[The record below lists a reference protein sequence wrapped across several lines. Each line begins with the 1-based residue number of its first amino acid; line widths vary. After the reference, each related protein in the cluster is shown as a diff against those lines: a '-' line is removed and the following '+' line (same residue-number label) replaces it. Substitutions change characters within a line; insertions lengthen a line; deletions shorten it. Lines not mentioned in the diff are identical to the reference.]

1 MTIRN
6 ETRRVH
12 VLRDLGGATT
22 LVDPERRKLVDALRE
37 EPDSASGLA
46 RRLGDSRQ
54 RLNYHLRALEKAGI
68 LEVGEERRRGNC
80 IERVLRVVAERF
92 VIDPT
97 AIDAPAP
104 SLEAGDRFS
113 SSYLVA
119 LAARAIDEVAA
130 LRDKAADE
138 EKRLATA
145 SIDARVSLDSPDA
158 MRAFVQDLTEAVAG
172 VVARHHAP
180 GGSSRTFRVTT
191 LTHPEVRAKAPDRP
205 TDEERSDDD

>member
-1 MTIRN
+1 MSDPRPTPP
-6 ETRRVH
+6 VH
-12 VLRDLGGATT
+12 VLRDLDGATT
-22 LVDPERRKLVDALRE
+22 LQHPERRRLVEALRE
-37 EPDSASGLA
+37 APDSASGLA

-54 RLNYHLRALEKAGI
+54 RLNYHLRALEQAGI

-80 IERVLRVVAERF
+80 VERVLRVVAERF

-97 AIDAPAP
+97 ALDARAPA
-104 SLEAGDRFS
+104 LEAGDRFS

-130 LRDKAADE
+130 LRTRAANE

-145 SIDARVSLDSPDA
+145 SIDACVSLDSPDA
-158 MRAFVQDLTEAVAG
+158 MRDFVEELTEAVAG

-180 GGSSRTFRVTT
+180 GDDSRTFRVTT
-191 LTHPEVRAKAPDRP
+191 LTHPEVRTERADHP
-205 TDEERSDDD
+205 TDEESSDDG

>member
-1 MTIRN
+1 MSVPRP
-6 ETRRVH
+6 TRPVH
-12 VLRDLGGATT
+12 VLRDLEGATA
-22 LVDPERRKLVDALRE
+22 LLHPERRKLVEALRE
-37 EPDSASGLA
+37 TPDSASGLA

-54 RLNYHLRALEKAGI
+54 RLNYHLRALEEAGI

-80 IERVLRVVAERF
+80 VERVLRVVAERF

-97 AIDAPAP
+97 AIDDPAP

-119 LAARAIDEVAA
+119 LAARTIDEVAA
-130 LRDKAADE
+130 LRDKAAGE

-145 SIDARVSLDSPDA
+145 SIDTRVSLDSPDA
-158 MRAFVQDLTEAVAG
+158 MRAFVEALTQAVAE

-180 GGSSRTFRVTT
+180 GASSRTFRVTT
-191 LTHPEVRAKAPDRP
+191 LTHPEVRPMAPDRP
-205 TDEERSDDD
+205 THEERSDDG